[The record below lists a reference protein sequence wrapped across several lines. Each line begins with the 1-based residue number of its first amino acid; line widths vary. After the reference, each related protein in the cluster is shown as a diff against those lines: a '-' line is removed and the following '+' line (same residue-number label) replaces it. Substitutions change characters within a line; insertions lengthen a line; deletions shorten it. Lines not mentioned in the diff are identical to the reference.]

1 MPTRKP
7 ARRAR
12 RSAPHWR
19 LPALEQRQLDL
30 IGLGLVALGLFFAF
44 LVYFGW
50 DGGRAG
56 SQAVEGLRWLLGAGH
71 YLVPV
76 ALCAAGA
83 ILMLRPMLPAVRPFR
98 SGAICVFAAVT
109 LGLAAGTVGPGGH
122 RPGWWDAAWVKT
134 RGGMMGEGL
143 DWAVTTLA
151 GSIGAHILAIFL
163 FVAGVLLLT
172 GASVAGV
179 VKATGDSVTTTT
191 RELRTRVQAR
201 RPPARELETLERS
214 TRVRIDERPTVEE
227 PPEFDV
233 WSDPVPAE
241 PEPEPEPEPAGLPT
255 PGRGNRG
262 PGREPEPVD
271 PPPAEAEPRLAEDPP
286 EDEPGVTRGPVEPE
300 QLTPQGRYRREV
312 TDSPDFV
319 WTLPDP
325 SFLTRSQGDAA
336 RPDTAGQEKVAAQL
350 LEALGHFGIE
360 ARVIGMVAGP
370 HITRSELRLAPGIKV
385 GKVAQLKDDLAYAL
399 AASDIRILAPIPGKQ
414 AVGI

>member
-76 ALCAAGA
+76 AVCAAGA

-109 LGLAAGTVGPGGH
+109 LGLAAGTIGPGGH

-134 RGGMMGEGL
+134 RGGMVGETL

-151 GSIGAHILAIFL
+151 GTIGAHILALFL
-163 FVAGVLLLT
+163 LLAGVLLLT

-179 VKATGDSVTTTT
+179 LKATHTSVSSTT
-191 RELRTRVQAR
+191 REMRDAVATR
-201 RPPARELETLERS
+201 RPRPRPASDLETLEQS
-214 TRVRIDERPTVEE
+214 MRVRVERPDVFGET
-227 PPEFDV
+227 PEFET
-233 WSDPVPAE
+233 PEAKRAAKPKPAE
-241 PEPEPEPEPAGLPT
+241 DESFWSGEDRYPDLYGGEPPEPEPQLEAEEP
-255 PGRGNRG
+255 
-262 PGREPEPVD
+262 
-271 PPPAEAEPRLAEDPP
+271 EAEPEVEAVPELERLAEDPP
-286 EDEPGVTRGPVEPE
+286 EDEEGVTRGPAEPVDPAD
-300 QLTPQGRYRREV
+300 LT
-312 TDSPDFV
+312 
-319 WTLPDP
+319 
-325 SFLTRSQGDAA
+325 
-336 RPDTAGQEKVAAQL
+336 
-350 LEALGHFGIE
+350 
-360 ARVIGMVAGP
+360 
-370 HITRSELRLAPGIKV
+370 
-385 GKVAQLKDDLAYAL
+385 
-399 AASDIRILAPIPGKQ
+399 
-414 AVGI
+414 